1 MALTSESGT
10 SLPYPAIPQ
19 YVCSR
24 SIRQLAKGKR
34 LRGTKWDVFGY
45 TSERKLERQ
54 MITDYEALLAEIER
68 RLTPETHHTAIALA
82 TLPQDIKGF
91 GHVKLA
97 NYEKAKMRQAALL
110 ADLRD
115 PKPAPVLKAA
125 E

>member
-1 MALTSESGT
+1 MHRR
-10 SLPYPAIPQ
+10 
-19 YVCSR
+19 YVR
-24 SIRQLAKGKR
+24 GIFPVFRQLAKAKR

-45 TSERKLERQ
+45 TSERELERQ

-68 RLTPETHHTAIALA
+68 RLTPETHHTALALA
-82 TLPQDIKGF
+82 ALPQDIKGF